1 MNKSVYLYELD
12 SVRNS
17 KEEIQY
23 AQERMFQ
30 EIILNGNQV
39 ILTMNQLADSR
50 AFLAAIENENT
61 FDYFLSKE
69 IEKQLAYAAPFDG
82 IILKFIGQNPKY
94 MTAEDKAAYTASQNI
109 FFNAALNW
117 INKNEGKFLSLQ
129 GKPQNVVDKNIL
141 SKFLHLIIEMY
152 QVTDKNKFTLAI
164 QDCLET
170 GVPTDRFIMA
180 VSTPSLDTSDTSTGF
195 IGTERAIIETAYW
208 ITADTQEYDKCGIA
222 INNVQNDYYQ
232 TSGNYHNVKKT
243 INIMNPA
250 PTK

>member
-1 MNKSVYLYELD
+1 M
-12 SVRNS
+12 
-17 KEEIQY
+17 
-23 AQERMFQ
+23 
-30 EIILNGNQV
+30 
-39 ILTMNQLADSR
+39 
-50 AFLAAIENENT
+50 
-61 FDYFLSKE
+61 
-69 IEKQLAYAAPFDG
+69 AYAAPFDG

-195 IGTERAIIETAYW
+195 IGTERAIIGTAYW

>member
-23 AQERMFQ
+23 AQEQMFR